1 MSGIPPVS
9 IARIETLYRELE
21 AAHSRRL
28 ARHGVTL
35 PRLEISSGLTQS
47 AVALVGLYSVLGTP
61 VTKDELTE
69 FVRHYVPGARDLQEG
84 RHLGKQRG
92 WHVLSASRNDSG
104 TSGWPRDSYG
114 LITVETT
121 FPNWVDPAA
130 HTADWE
136 TRNHATYALLNA
148 ELILR
153 SPEDVQKRVYR
164 LLDKKF
170 GRGQNN

>member
-1 MSGIPPVS
+1 VSGIPPVS
-9 IARIETLYRELE
+9 IPRIETLYREIE

-35 PRLEISSGLTQS
+35 PRLKSSNSLTQS

-69 FVRHYVPGARDLQEG
+69 FVRRYAPGARDLQEG

-92 WHVLSASRNDSG
+92 WHVLSAARNDLG

-114 LITVETT
+114 LMTVETP
-121 FPNWVDPAA
+121 FPGWVDPAFL
-130 HTADWE
+130 TADWE
-136 TRNHATYALLNA
+136 TRDRATDALLNA
-148 ELILR
+148 ELIHR
-153 SPEDVQKRVYR
+153 SPEDVQKKVYR
-164 LLDKKF
+164 LLHKKF
-170 GRGQNN
+170 GRGPSS